1 MRWAAAREEEVKNEY
16 SRYTVGAEK
25 KKLKIHN
32 LFTVHSLVRDAE
44 EL

>member
-25 KKLKIHN
+25 INKKISN
-32 LFTVHSLVRDAE
+32 SFTVHSLVRDAE